1 MRNGRCRSDSPLE
14 SGESEVIQ
22 RLVDWALANKLLV
35 VVGGLSL
42 AASGVY
48 SLRLMPLDA
57 LPDLSAV
64 QVVVH
69 TEYPGQSPLIVED
82 QVTYPLTTQLL
93 SVPYAEVVRGY
104 SFFGFSLVYVLF
116 EDGTDLYWARS
127 RVLETLGQATA
138 QLPEGVSPKL
148 GPDATGV
155 GWAYIYALKSDRHDL
170 SELRS
175 LQDWFLK
182 YELTG
187 IPGVAEVASVGGYVR
202 QYQIAVDPV
211 KLRGYG
217 IPISRIKD
225 AVQRSNRD
233 TGARLLE
240 VAEKEFMIRG
250 QGYIESIEDIRK
262 VSLGTDA
269 SGTSIQLQ
277 DVARIG
283 IGPEIRRGLAEWDGQ
298 GEIVGAIVIVRHGA
312 DTQTVVRRVKA
323 RLEELKPQL
332 PQGVELVVA
341 YDRTSLIERAIA
353 SLQSS
358 LTQQFIV
365 VGAVCLLFL
374 FHFFSGMVA
383 VVAIL
388 VGVLVA
394 SVVAGMIGIHLNI
407 MSLGG
412 VAVAVGT
419 MVDAAIVMVEN
430 VHRHMSRR
438 QPSMAHW
445 QIVGE
450 SCKEVAPSLFFSL
463 LVITVSFLPV
473 FALQEEEGRL
483 FRPLAWTKT
492 LVMASAALLSVTLI
506 PVLVGFAV
514 RGWIAPDRRNPISR
528 LLVAIYRPM
537 TRLAMRFRVATL
549 LLAFV
554 VLAASVSAFR
564 RLGTEFMPPLWEG
577 DLLYMPTS
585 LPGVSIAKARELLQQ
600 TDKILMTFPEVEHV
614 FGKAGRADTATDP
627 APLSMIET
635 TIQLKPIA
643 EWRPGMT
650 PEKLVQEMHAAL
662 QVPGL
667 TNAWTMPIKTRLDML
682 STGIKTPVGI
692 KVAGPDLNV
701 LEQIGQDIERVVR
714 RMPGT
719 LSVYAERV
727 MGGNY
732 LNITIDRDA
741 IARHGLV
748 IDRVQDAINTALGG
762 VQVSTTVEG
771 RQRFPVNLRYRR
783 DLRDDMPALRD
794 VLVQTPMG
802 HQLPLAQLA
811 ELRYASGPPAIKS
824 ENARPN
830 AWIYVDIAD
839 DVDLAK
845 YVAAARRA
853 VEREVRIPAGYSL
866 AWSGQFEAAQRVQQR
881 LLFLIPL
888 TLIIVFAVLLINT
901 RSAWTALIVLAG
913 VPFALSGA
921 FLLLG
926 YLEFNLSIAV
936 WVGIIAL
943 AGLYAETAI
952 VFWLYLDISREDYRR
967 RGLLTD
973 RGALIQAIRDGAI
986 ARVRPISMT
995 VATDVLGLLP
1005 IMWSTGAGADLMKR
1019 IATPLFGGVATS
1031 AFVVLVIFPVLY
1043 YYRNSRSLPEAPGP
1057 ASQAVQ
1063 QEGSI

>member
-1 MRNGRCRSDSPLE
+1 M
-14 SGESEVIQ
+14 IQ
-22 RLVDWALANKLLV
+22 RVVDWALSNKLLV
-35 VVGGLSL
+35 VVGGFSL
-42 AASGVY
+42 AASGIY
-48 SLRLMPLDA
+48 SIRLMPLDA
-57 LPDLSAV
+57 LPDLSAI
-64 QVVVH
+64 QVVVY
-69 TEYPGQSPLIVED
+69 TEYPGQSPRIVED
-82 QVTYPLTTQLL
+82 QVTYPLTTQML

-138 QLPEGVSPKL
+138 QLPEGVSPVL

-187 IPGVAEVASVGGYVR
+187 IPGVAEVATVGGYVR

-217 IPISRIKD
+217 IPITRIKD

-233 TGARLLE
+233 VGARLLE
-240 VAEKEFMIRG
+240 AAEKEFMIRG

-262 VSLGTDA
+262 IALGTDA

-277 DVARIG
+277 DVAQIG

-298 GEIVGAIVIVRHGA
+298 GETVGAIVIVRHGA
-312 DTQTVVRRVKA
+312 DTRTVVDRVKA

-332 PQGVELVVA
+332 PDGVELLAA
-341 YDRTSLIERAIA
+341 YDRTSLIDRAIA
-353 SLQSS
+353 SLRSS
-358 LTQQFIV
+358 LTQQFLV

-374 FHFFSGMVA
+374 FHVFSGMVA
-383 VVAIL
+383 VVTIL
-388 VGVLVA
+388 VGVFVA
-394 SVVAGMIGIHLNI
+394 SVAAGMLGIHLNI

-430 VHRHMSRR
+430 AHRHMAREQGSK
-438 QPSMAHW
+438 SHW

-463 LVITVSFLPV
+463 LVITVSFMPV

-506 PVLVGFAV
+506 PVLVGFAIRRRV
-514 RGWIAPDRRNPISR
+514 PSDKRNPISR
-528 LLVAIYRPM
+528 LLVSIYRPM
-537 TRLAMRFRVATL
+537 TGLTMRFRVATL
-549 LLAFV
+549 LLAVV

-577 DLLYMPTS
+577 DLLYMPTT
-585 LPGVSIAKARELLQQ
+585 LPGISIAKARELLQQ
-600 TDKILMTFPEVEHV
+600 TDKMLMTFPEVEHV

-635 TIQLKPIA
+635 TIQLKPIE

-650 PEKLVQEMHAAL
+650 PERLVREMHAAV

-682 STGIKTPVGI
+682 STGIKTPLGI

-701 LEQIGQDIERVVR
+701 LEQIGQEIERVIR
-714 RMPGT
+714 RLPGT
-719 LSVYAERV
+719 LSAYAERV

-732 LNITIDRDA
+732 LNIKIDRDA

-811 ELRYASGPPAIKS
+811 ELTYASGPPAIKS

-830 AWIYVDIAD
+830 AWVYVDIAN
-839 DVDLAK
+839 DVDLGQ
-845 YVAAARRA
+845 YVTAARHA

-866 AWSGQFEAAQRVQQR
+866 AWSGQFESAQRVQQR

-901 RSAWTALIVLAG
+901 RSALTSLIVLAG

-926 YLEFNLSIAV
+926 FLEFNLSVAV
-936 WVGIIAL
+936 WIGIIAL

-952 VFWLYLDISREDYRR
+952 VFWLYLDISCEDYRR
-967 RGLLTD
+967 RGLLTH
-973 RGALIQAIRDGAI
+973 RGALIEAIREGAI

-1005 IMWSTGAGADLMKR
+1005 IMWSTGAGADVMKR

-1031 AFVVLVIFPVLY
+1031 AIVVLMIFPVLY
-1043 YYRNSRSLPEAPGP
+1043 YYRNCRSLPEAPGP
-1057 ASQAVQ
+1057 TRPPMRKEASV
-1063 QEGSI
+1063 